1 MGHMQPD
8 KSFKSYLKRSTER
21 GREREREGENPLRT
35 EQQPKKIKG
44 EQCEDPQ
51 AAVVVGVVVAAVV
64 GVVVAVVVGG
74 KEKPQKTLEYC
85 SKAAIQQR
93 SRKL

>member
-1 MGHMQPD
+1 MG
-8 KSFKSYLKRSTER
+8 
-21 GREREREGENPLRT
+21 T

-51 AAVVVGVVVAAVV
+51 AAVVVGVVVAVVAAVV
-64 GVVVAVVVGG
+64 GVVVAVVGG

>member
-1 MGHMQPD
+1 MG
-8 KSFKSYLKRSTER
+8 
-21 GREREREGENPLRT
+21 T
-35 EQQPKKIKG
+35 EQPPKKIKG
-44 EQCEDPQ
+44 KQCEDPQ

-64 GVVVAVVVGG
+64 GVVVVVGG

>member
-1 MGHMQPD
+1 MG
-8 KSFKSYLKRSTER
+8 
-21 GREREREGENPLRT
+21 T

-51 AAVVVGVVVAAVV
+51 AAVVVGVVVAVVAAVV
-64 GVVVAVVVGG
+64 GVVVVGG

>member
-1 MGHMQPD
+1 MQPD

-21 GREREREGENPLRT
+21 ERKRESWRERGNSLGT

-64 GVVVAVVVGG
+64 GVVVGVVGG

>member
-1 MGHMQPD
+1 M
-8 KSFKSYLKRSTER
+8 
-21 GREREREGENPLRT
+21 RT

-51 AAVVVGVVVAAVV
+51 AAVVVGVVVVAVAAVV

>member
-21 GREREREGENPLRT
+21 ERKRESWRERGNSLGT

-51 AAVVVGVVVAAVV
+51 AAVVVGVAVVAAVV
-64 GVVVAVVVGG
+64 GVVVVGG

>member
-1 MGHMQPD
+1 MG
-8 KSFKSYLKRSTER
+8 
-21 GREREREGENPLRT
+21 T

-51 AAVVVGVVVAAVV
+51 AAVVVGVVVAVAAVV
-64 GVVVAVVVGG
+64 GVVVGG

>member
-1 MGHMQPD
+1 MG
-8 KSFKSYLKRSTER
+8 
-21 GREREREGENPLRT
+21 T

-51 AAVVVGVVVAAVV
+51 AAVVVGVVVVAVVAAVV
-64 GVVVAVVVGG
+64 GVVVADVVGG